1 MAISQKINAILQL
14 KGKKK
19 TELAKYLGMNS
30 QSLSNKFSRNSFS
43 AGDLIKIANFLDCS
57 LTLEID
63 SKQKIIFEMSDIKDD
78 K

>member
-57 LTLEID
+57 LALEID
-63 SKQKIIFEMSDIKDD
+63 NKQKIIFEMSDIKDD

>member
-1 MAISQKINAILQL
+1 MAISQINAILQL

>member
-57 LTLEID
+57 LALEID